1 MRQLLKKEAM
11 MVKVC
16 LTSIAVI
23 FIGVFLAVGAA
34 VSAVEAP
41 RITKEA
47 LKPMIGDPN
56 VVIIDVRTAHD
67 LSESDLKIKGSVRE
81 DPAKEQGW
89 LNKYPKD
96 KTIVFYCA

>member
-1 MRQLLKKEAM
+1 MVRSCLASFAAILL
-11 MVKVC
+11 
-16 LTSIAVI
+16 
-23 FIGVFLAVGAA
+23 GVFLAVGT

-41 RITKEA
+41 RISKEQ
-47 LKPMIGDPN
+47 LKPMIGDPG

-96 KTIVFYCA
+96 KTIVFYCS